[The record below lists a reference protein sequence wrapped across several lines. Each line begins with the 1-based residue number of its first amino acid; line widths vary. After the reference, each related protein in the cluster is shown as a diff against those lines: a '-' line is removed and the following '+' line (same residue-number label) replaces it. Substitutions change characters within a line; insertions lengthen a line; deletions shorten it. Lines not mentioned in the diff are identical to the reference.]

1 MRIPAPAV
9 PAARRA
15 SDARDPGG
23 APPGARVPSLAVLAL
38 LAVLLV
44 VPTGAIAQQEDVP
57 SLSFDAF
64 GTLGLVYSTE
74 ERADFIV
81 NPLRSEGPGHSESVS
96 PDVDSRLGGQV
107 MAFLTPQLTAVLQVV
122 AEQDHE
128 DKYTPGVEWAYA
140 QYALTPEL
148 TVRAGR
154 TPLASFLV
162 SDFRKVSYANP
173 WMRPPVEV
181 YGLSPVTSLDGM
193 EVSYRTQLGEWTST
207 ARASFGRGEDDFP
220 DGTAEAENILSVDNT
235 LQRGG
240 FTGRARF
247 ARGEVNID
255 AFDSL
260 FDGFRQFGPEGE
272 AIADRY
278 EVDDTP
284 FQFLSLSAE
293 YDPGPWFGMAELGW
307 VDFNS
312 LLGEKLAG
320 YATFGYRIGTI
331 TPYGTYSRV
340 GALSETSADGL
351 SVENLPPEA
360 AGAAAGLNAELDEL
374 LVMTPVQQSVAL
386 GARWDVATGVAFK
399 AQVDFIDLLE
409 GSPGTF
415 INEQPGFERGGSA
428 QIVSLATV
436 FVF

>member
-1 MRIPAPAV
+1 MYIPAPVA

-15 SDARDPGG
+15 RDGGDPGEAPHG
-23 APPGARVPSLAVLAL
+23 AGTPALALLAL
-38 LAVLLV
+38 LAVLLA
-44 VPTGAIAQQEDVP
+44 VPAGADAQQEDTP

-64 GTLGLVYSTE
+64 GTLGLVHSTE
-74 ERADFIV
+74 DRADFV
-81 NPLRSEGPGHSESVS
+81 ANPLRPNGPGHSESVS

-107 MAFLTPQLTAVLQVV
+107 MAFLTPELTVVVQVV
-122 AEQDHE
+122 VEQDHE
-128 DKYTPGVEWAYA
+128 DEYTPGVEWAYA

-148 TVRAGR
+148 TLRAGR

-173 WMRPPVEV
+173 WMRPPVEL
-181 YGLSPVTSLDGM
+181 YGLSPVTSVDGI
-193 EVSYRTQLGEWTST
+193 EASYSTQLGEWTNT
-207 ARASFGRGEDDFP
+207 ARASFGRGEDDFEG
-220 DGTAEAENILSVDNT
+220 GTAEAENILSVDNT
-235 LQRGG
+235 VRRGG
-240 FTGRARF
+240 FIGRARF
-247 ARGEVNID
+247 ARGEVDID

-284 FQFLSLSAE
+284 FQFASLAAE
-293 YDPGPWFGMAELGW
+293 YDPGPWFGMTELGW

-312 LLGEKLAG
+312 VLAEKLAG
-320 YATFGYRIGTI
+320 YATFGHRFGTL
-331 TPYGTYSRV
+331 TPYATYSRV
-340 GALSETSADGL
+340 EALSETSADGL

-360 AGAAAGLNAELDEL
+360 ARTAAGLNTALDEL
-374 LVMTPVQQSVAL
+374 LVMTPVQQSVAV
-386 GARWDVATGVAFK
+386 GARWDVATGIALK

-409 GSPGTF
+409 RSPGTF
-415 INEQPGFERGGSA
+415 TNEQPGFERGGSA
-428 QIVSLATV
+428 QVVSLATV

>member
-1 MRIPAPAV
+1 MFIPAPAG
-9 PAARRA
+9 PAARR
-15 SDARDPGG
+15 SLDGGDPGEAPRG
-23 APPGARVPSLAVLAL
+23 ASAPALSLLAL
-38 LAVLLV
+38 LAALLV
-44 VPTGAIAQQEDVP
+44 VPTGANAQQEDAP

-74 ERADFIV
+74 DRADFV
-81 NPLRSEGPGHSESVS
+81 ANPLRPEGPGHSESVS
-96 PDVDSRLGGQV
+96 PDIDSRLGGQV

-128 DKYTPGVEWAYA
+128 DEYTPGVEWAYA
-140 QYALTPEL
+140 QYALTPEF

-284 FQFLSLSAE
+284 FQFLSLAAE
-293 YDPGPWFGMAELGW
+293 YDPGPWFGMVELGW

-312 LLGEKLAG
+312 VLGEKLAG
-320 YATFGYRIGTI
+320 YTTFGYRLGTI

-340 GALSETSADGL
+340 GALSETSTDGL

-360 AGAAAGLNAELDEL
+360 AQVAAGLNAELDEL
-374 LVMTPVQQSVAL
+374 LVLTPVQQSLAL
-386 GARWDVATGVAFK
+386 GARWDVAAGMALK
-399 AQVDFIDLLE
+399 LQVDFIDLLE

-428 QIVSLATV
+428 RVVSLATV